1 MPSERVHAYYLRDLG
16 YLLRE
21 RAEEAAR
28 ESRSIRARRAPH
40 ERTVED
46 EFTEGRSQAYN
57 EVISLM
63 QNQAEAF
70 GIPLA
75 DLALEDLDVYRDL
88 I

>member
-1 MPSERVHAYYLRDLG
+1 VATGETYANYLRDLG

-28 ESRSIRARRAPH
+28 DSRSIRAKRRVE
-40 ERTVED
+40 ERTASDAFVE
-46 EFTEGRSQAYN
+46 GLSQALY

-63 QNQAEAF
+63 QHQAEVF
-70 GIPLA
+70 EIPLA
-75 DLALEDLDVYRDL
+75 DLALEGLDPERDL

>member
-16 YLLRE
+16 YWLRE

-40 ERTVED
+40 ERTVDD
-46 EFTEGRSQAYN
+46 EFTVGRSQAYN
-57 EVISLM
+57 EVISHML
-63 QNQAEAF
+63 NEAEAF

-75 DLALEDLDVYRDL
+75 DLALEDLDEYRDL
-88 I
+88 F

>member
-1 MPSERVHAYYLRDLG
+1 MPSEQVHAYYLRDLG

-46 EFTEGRSQAYN
+46 EFAVGRSQAYN
-57 EVISLM
+57 EVISVM

>member
-1 MPSERVHAYYLRDLG
+1 MRTTWRDLG

-40 ERTVED
+40 ERTVEG

>member
-1 MPSERVHAYYLRDLG
+1 MPSERVHAYYLQDLG

-21 RAEEAAR
+21 RAEEAVR

-40 ERTVED
+40 ERTVKD

-57 EVISLM
+57 EVTSLM

-75 DLALEDLDVYRDL
+75 DLALEDLDDYRDL

>member
-1 MPSERVHAYYLRDLG
+1 MPSERVHALYLRDLG

-28 ESRSIRARRAPH
+28 ESRSIHAKRAPH

-46 EFTEGRSQAYN
+46 AFTVGRSQAYN
-57 EVISLM
+57 EVIEVM

-70 GIPLA
+70 GIPPA
-75 DLALEDLDVYRDL
+75 DLALEGLDVYRDL

>member
-1 MPSERVHAYYLRDLG
+1 
-16 YLLRE
+16 
-21 RAEEAAR
+21 
-28 ESRSIRARRAPH
+28 
-40 ERTVED
+40 
-46 EFTEGRSQAYN
+46 
-57 EVISLM
+57 VILLM